1 MVSKIIAVLE
11 HHAFGMGLV
20 FILWIILFDKTAIT
34 KVNKPSV
41 KRSIYAAIII
51 YYLMIV
57 VEIIIGVKNK

>member
-1 MVSKIIAVLE
+1 MVGKIIAVLE

-34 KVNKPSV
+34 RVSKPSI

-51 YYLMIV
+51 YYLIIIIEIV
-57 VEIIIGVKNK
+57 IGVKNE

>member
-41 KRSIYAAIII
+41 K
-51 YYLMIV
+51 
-57 VEIIIGVKNK
+57 NK